1 MTQHGKMHNAGARK
15 KALVIFT
22 RALENDSVK
31 SRLAGVLSPA
41 QRHTLHQ
48 AFLADLKALIDDD
61 VVDKTGCE
69 LVLCSTTPSIPQ
81 ELACIFGDNC
91 LYIQQRGDSFKRR
104 LSAAF
109 EDVMAAGY
117 ESVVLLGSD
126 CVETSP
132 ESLVRA
138 FALLEFYQLVLGP
151 STDGGFYLAGAS
163 GISPRVFEI
172 DGYGTPNALSALER
186 AAQDSGANTTRLR
199 RCGDMDTLFDLQM
212 LAYRAR
218 EANPGYLPCH
228 TLAALKEF
236 AEQGA
241 DTLERPISLIVCT
254 YNEASTAQRLTRQL
268 NALNGQC
275 EIVIADGGSTDGT
288 REMLGADFKVID
300 CPKGRGRQLNR
311 GVAASHGDILFF
323 IHADSILP
331 PDALA
336 QIREVMRSYRAG
348 CFGITFPR
356 STIAMACCQRLSNFR
371 ARRRKVMFGDQGIFI
386 ERALF
391 AELGGF
397 REIALMEDYQLSLD
411 LAQRRIA
418 YGMCKQRIQTSDRR
432 YTGGMLHQLVVMRQ
446 MAKLRKRYRNG
457 EDPETLA
464 REYRDL
470 R

>member
-1 MTQHGKMHNAGARK
+1 MTQHAKTHSASAKK

-31 SRLAGVLSPA
+31 SRLAGALAPA

-48 AFLADLKALIDDD
+48 AFLEDLKALADDD
-61 VVDKTGCE
+61 VVRKTGCE
-69 LVLCSTTPSIPQ
+69 LVLCSTTPKIPQ
-81 ELACIFGDNC
+81 ELADVFGDSC
-91 LYIQQRGDSFKRR
+91 LYLQQRGDSFKERFA
-104 LSAAF
+104 AAF
-109 EDVMAAGY
+109 EDAMTAGY

-138 FALLEFYQLVLGP
+138 FALLEVYQLVLGP
-151 STDGGFYLAGAS
+151 STDGGFYLAAAS
-163 GISPRVFEI
+163 GIDPQVFCV
-172 DGYGTPNALSALER
+172 DGYGTPNALSALEH
-186 AAQDSGANTTRLR
+186 AAQDRGANTTRLR
-199 RCGDMDTLFDLQM
+199 RCGDMDTLFDLQV
-212 LAYRAR
+212 LAHRAH

-228 TLAALKEF
+228 TLAALGAF
-236 AEQGA
+236 AKQGA

-254 YNEASTAQRLTRQL
+254 YNESSTAKQL
-268 NALNGQC
+268 AKQLAALNGQC
-275 EIVIADGGSTDGT
+275 EVIIADGGSTDGT
-288 REMLGADFKVID
+288 REMLSTDFKVID

-323 IHADSILP
+323 MHADSVLP

-336 QIREVMRSYRAG
+336 QIREVMRNYRAG
-348 CFGITFPR
+348 CFGITFPH

-371 ARRRKVMFGDQGIFI
+371 ARCRKVMFGDQGIFI

-411 LAQRRIA
+411 LAQRKIA
-418 YGMCKQRIQTSDRR
+418 YGMCTQRIQTSDRR
-432 YTGGMLHQLVVMRQ
+432 YAGNMLHQLVVMRQ
-446 MAKLRKRYRNG
+446 MTKLRKRYRNG
-457 EDPETLA
+457 EDPEILA